1 MGYLHIDNLYKNQ
14 TVLLFRRCF
23 ALEKVH
29 GTSAHIA
36 WRNGKVHLSPGGES
50 AERFAGLFGLDTLT
64 EAFTALGHDTVTVY
78 GEAYGGKQQG
88 MSATYGKALA
98 FIVFDVQ
105 IGETWLTVPN
115 AVDVADKLGLE
126 FVPHIEGPADL
137 GFLDQ
142 ERDADSE
149 VAVRRGVGPGKK
161 REGIVIRPLVEFTD
175 NRGNRVIAKHKRDEF
190 RETATPRP
198 VVDLA
203 RQKVLDDAE
212 AIAAEW
218 VTDMRLRHVLDKLGT
233 GIGIECTRD
242 VIAAMVE
249 DVEREGAGEI
259 VMSTEARK
267 AISSRSAAM
276 FKATLQASLRVAL

>member
-14 TVLLFRRCF
+14 TVLAFRRCF

-36 WRNGKVHLSPGGES
+36 WRDGKVHLSPGGES
-50 AERFAGLFGLDTLT
+50 AERFAALFDVAALT
-64 EAFTALGHDTVTVY
+64 ATFTEIGHDVVTVY

-88 MSATYGKALA
+88 MSATYGKSLA

-105 IGETWLTVPN
+105 VGETWLAVPN
-115 AVDVADKLGLE
+115 AVDVAERLGLE
-126 FVPHIEGPADL
+126 FVPHIEGPADI

-149 VAVRRGVGPGKK
+149 VAIRRGIGPGKK

-190 RETATPRP
+190 RETATPRT
-198 VVDLA
+198 VVDPA
-203 RQKVLDDAE
+203 RQKVLDDAD
-212 AIAAEW
+212 AIAQEW
-218 VTDMRLRHVLDKLGT
+218 VTDMRLRHVLDKLGA
-233 GIGIECTRD
+233 GVGMERTRD
-242 VIAAMVE
+242 VITAMVE
-249 DVEREGAGEI
+249 DVEREAAGEI
-259 VMSTEARK
+259 VMSAEARK
-267 AISSRSAAM
+267 AISSRAAAM
-276 FKATLQASLRVAL
+276 FKATFQAALRA